1 MRWRSIREPPARV
14 IELNL
19 PTIFLQT
26 ECPEM
31 KMSLH
36 LYHLSAW
43 QFSLVWFNL
52 IIWLIFQII
61 SKCHYTFNIDKSLK
75 FCFGNWPL
83 GGQLISYYT
92 KSTVIYGLFRN
103 KEHKWKYCQQEDI
116 IMLNVICKYLIF
128 KRYSFNSLK
137 KKTLLK
143 RDLSLLVLITW
154 FRIKSLRG

>member
-1 MRWRSIREPPARV
+1 MTFKLHSSVNVFWCAEQNPVCDDVPL
-14 IELNL
+14 ENLNL

-43 QFSLVWFNL
+43 QFSLVWFNF

-83 GGQLISYYT
+83 EGQLISYYT
-92 KSTVIYGLFRN
+92 KSTVIYGLSID
-103 KEHKWKYCQQEDI
+103 YS
-116 IMLNVICKYLIF
+116 VIKSI
-128 KRYSFNSLK
+128 SENIVN
-137 KKTLLK
+137 KKT
-143 RDLSLLVLITW
+143 
-154 FRIKSLRG
+154 

>member
-1 MRWRSIREPPARV
+1 MTFKSHSSVNVFWCAEQNPVCDDVPL
-14 IELNL
+14 ENLNL

-92 KSTVIYGLFRN
+92 KSTVIYGLSI
-103 KEHKWKYCQQEDI
+103 D
-116 IMLNVICKYLIF
+116 
-128 KRYSFNSLK
+128 YS
-137 KKTLLK
+137 
-143 RDLSLLVLITW
+143 V
-154 FRIKSLRG
+154 IKSLSENIVNKKT

>member
-1 MRWRSIREPPARV
+1 MTFKLHSSVNVFWCAEQNPVCDDVPL
-14 IELNL
+14 ENLNL

-92 KSTVIYGLFRN
+92 KSTVIYGLSID
-103 KEHKWKYCQQEDI
+103 YS
-116 IMLNVICKYLIF
+116 VIKSI
-128 KRYSFNSLK
+128 SENIVN
-137 KKTLLK
+137 KKT
-143 RDLSLLVLITW
+143 
-154 FRIKSLRG
+154 

>member
-1 MRWRSIREPPARV
+1 MTFKLHSSVNVFWCAEQNPVCDDVPL
-14 IELNL
+14 ENLNL

-83 GGQLISYYT
+83 GGQLVSYYT
-92 KSTVIYGLFRN
+92 KSTVIYGLSID
-103 KEHKWKYCQQEDI
+103 YS
-116 IMLNVICKYLIF
+116 VIKSI
-128 KRYSFNSLK
+128 SENIVN
-137 KKTLLK
+137 KKT
-143 RDLSLLVLITW
+143 
-154 FRIKSLRG
+154 

>member
-1 MRWRSIREPPARV
+1 MTFKSHSSVNVFWCAEQNPVCDDVPL
-14 IELNL
+14 ENLNL

-52 IIWLIFQII
+52 IIWLIFQMI

-92 KSTVIYGLFRN
+92 KSTVIYGLSID
-103 KEHKWKYCQQEDI
+103 YS
-116 IMLNVICKYLIF
+116 VIKSI
-128 KRYSFNSLK
+128 SENIVN
-137 KKTLLK
+137 KKT
-143 RDLSLLVLITW
+143 
-154 FRIKSLRG
+154 

>member
-1 MRWRSIREPPARV
+1 MTFKLHSSVNVFWCAEQNPVCDDVPL
-14 IELNL
+14 ENLNL

-52 IIWLIFQII
+52 MIWLIFQII

-83 GGQLISYYT
+83 GGQLVSYYT
-92 KSTVIYGLFRN
+92 KSTVIYGLSID
-103 KEHKWKYCQQEDI
+103 YS
-116 IMLNVICKYLIF
+116 VIKSI
-128 KRYSFNSLK
+128 RENIVN
-137 KKTLLK
+137 KKT
-143 RDLSLLVLITW
+143 
-154 FRIKSLRG
+154 

>member
-1 MRWRSIREPPARV
+1 MTFKLHSSVNVFWCAEQNPVCDDVPL
-14 IELNL
+14 ENLNL

-83 GGQLISYYT
+83 GGQLLSYYT
-92 KSTVIYGLFRN
+92 KSTVIYGLSID
-103 KEHKWKYCQQEDI
+103 YS
-116 IMLNVICKYLIF
+116 VIKSI
-128 KRYSFNSLK
+128 SENIVN
-137 KKTLLK
+137 KKT
-143 RDLSLLVLITW
+143 
-154 FRIKSLRG
+154 

>member
-1 MRWRSIREPPARV
+1 MTFKLHSSVNVFWCAEQNPVCDDVPL
-14 IELNL
+14 ENLNL

-36 LYHLSAW
+36 LYHLSAL

-92 KSTVIYGLFRN
+92 KSTVIYGLSID
-103 KEHKWKYCQQEDI
+103 YS
-116 IMLNVICKYLIF
+116 VIKSI
-128 KRYSFNSLK
+128 SENIVN
-137 KKTLLK
+137 KKT
-143 RDLSLLVLITW
+143 
-154 FRIKSLRG
+154 

>member
-1 MRWRSIREPPARV
+1 MTFKSHSSVNVFWCAEQNPVCDDVPL
-14 IELNL
+14 ENLNL

-92 KSTVIYGLFRN
+92 KSTVIYGLSID
-103 KEHKWKYCQQEDI
+103 YS
-116 IMLNVICKYLIF
+116 VIKSI
-128 KRYSFNSLK
+128 SENIVN
-137 KKTLLK
+137 KKT
-143 RDLSLLVLITW
+143 
-154 FRIKSLRG
+154 